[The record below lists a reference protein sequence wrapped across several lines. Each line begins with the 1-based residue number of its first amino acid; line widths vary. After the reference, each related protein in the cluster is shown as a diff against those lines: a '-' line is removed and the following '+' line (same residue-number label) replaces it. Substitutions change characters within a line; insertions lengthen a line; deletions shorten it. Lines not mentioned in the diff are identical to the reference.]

1 MKENFNKEVVTTKI
15 LRILLNL
22 RFMIMLML
30 RVMVNEEI
38 VVISLE
44 NTDALSIETVMSRF
58 I

>member
-1 MKENFNKEVVTTKI
+1 
-15 LRILLNL
+15 
-22 RFMIMLML
+22 MIMFML

-44 NTDALSIETVMSRF
+44 NTEALGIETVMSRF

>member
-1 MKENFNKEVVTTKI
+1 
-15 LRILLNL
+15 
-22 RFMIMLML
+22 MIMFML

-44 NTDALSIETVMSRF
+44 NTEALAIETVMSRF

>member
-1 MKENFNKEVVTTKI
+1 
-15 LRILLNL
+15 
-22 RFMIMLML
+22 MIMFML

-44 NTDALSIETVMSRF
+44 NAEALGIETVMSRF

>member
-1 MKENFNKEVVTTKI
+1 
-15 LRILLNL
+15 
-22 RFMIMLML
+22 MIMFML

-44 NTDALSIETVMSRF
+44 NTGALGIETVMSRF